1 MPARA
6 LVQAASASL
15 RRHFLWLLLGVSG
28 MLVGG
33 VGLSLWFSLQ
43 VDERNQQHA
52 LQRDADTAR
61 TSLNRRLD
69 YYRALVDNL
78 AGDPALAD
86 LIRFDDTVAQ
96 QQWAQSRRRLIP
108 DLYGLAL
115 LTPEGAVL
123 GDAASL
129 RVGPACRAELSS
141 RGPLRERRL
150 HLHREMPGAEHVDL
164 VSAVQGFDGEM
175 LGGVFLSMRLAPLQ
189 RILDESTY
197 HGQVLTLF
205 DAAGET
211 VVSSGKVAGAAREIR
226 LNVGT
231 AGWTLVARA
240 PMQKLAHS
248 GKVQIVVGGL
258 TLLAVL
264 LLLGFG
270 MLGVR
275 RTLLRDVDATR
286 AALTALTH
294 GEPVPSIVPH
304 YVEFQPAAEDIN
316 RIAQQLHDQR
326 EQLATLSLTDSLTD
340 LPNRRAFEIQF
351 PHMLGLAD
359 RGHAIA
365 LVLLDVDHF
374 KAINDQ
380 LGHAAGDQAL
390 VALAKTLTALTRS
403 SDMAS
408 RLAGD
413 EFTVL
418 LSGLDNPGVEVW
430 YQRLVD
436 HFRGELRAT
445 GLQVD
450 NTISAGQ
457 TWLQG
462 MAGDSI
468 GKALARADYALYQ
481 AKARGRGQLVL
492 DEAVRDNSEG

>member
-6 LVQAASASL
+6 LAQAASASL
-15 RRHFLWLLLGVSG
+15 QRHFLWLLLGVSG

-52 LQRDADTAR
+52 LQQDANAAR
-61 TSLNRRLD
+61 TGLNRRLD
-69 YYRALVDNL
+69 YYRTLVDNI
-78 AGDPALAD
+78 ASDPALED
-86 LIRFDDTVAQ
+86 LIRFGNTVAQ

-115 LTPEGAVL
+115 LTPKGEVL
-123 GDAASL
+123 GNAASL
-129 RVGPACRAELSS
+129 QVGPACKAELSN

-150 HLHREMPGAEHVDL
+150 HLHRDVPGAEHVDL
-164 VSAVQGFDGEM
+164 VSAVQGFDGDM

-189 RILDESTY
+189 RILDEST
-197 HGQVLTLF
+197 HRGDALTLL

-211 VVSSGKVAGAAREIR
+211 VASSGKVAGAAREIR
-226 LNVGT
+226 LNVGI

-248 GKVQIVVGGL
+248 GMVQIIVGGG

-270 MLGVR
+270 MLGLH

-294 GEPVPSIVPH
+294 GEPVPAIVPH

-316 RIAQQLHDQR
+316 RIAQQLHGQR
-326 EQLATLSLTDSLTD
+326 EQLATLSLTDSLTH

-457 TWLQG
+457 TWLQS

-492 DEAVRDNSEG
+492 DEAVRDNAEG